1 VGFILS
7 DEYERQVREFQ
18 RILQQRIK
26 FLDEQKSK
34 KEKEQLQRMI
44 KRISEYL
51 ENLNKKDIEE
61 SNKPKLWRKGRIKS
75 EA

>member
-1 VGFILS
+1 MS
-7 DEYERQVREFQ
+7 DRYEQQVREFQ

-44 KRISEYL
+44 KRVSEYL
-51 ENLNKKDIEE
+51 ENLNKKDVEI
-61 SNKPKLWRKGRIKS
+61 NKPKVWRKGRIRT
-75 EA
+75 